1 METSLA
7 RKIIL
12 ESCPFFSGLEYRNL
26 EEVMCGN
33 EGLSSEKNH
42 RGKIYPP
49 EGKECS
55 QKVRRIVSGV
65 LK

>member
-42 RGKIYPP
+42 RGKFIHLRA
-49 EGKECS
+49 KN
-55 QKVRRIVSGV
+55 V
-65 LK
+65 LRKSEEL

>member
-12 ESCPFFSGLEYRNL
+12 ESCPFFFGLEYGNL

-33 EGLSSEKNH
+33 EGLSCVGRAKNVLRKSE
-42 RGKIYPP
+42 
-49 EGKECS
+49 E
-55 QKVRRIVSGV
+55 
-65 LK
+65 L